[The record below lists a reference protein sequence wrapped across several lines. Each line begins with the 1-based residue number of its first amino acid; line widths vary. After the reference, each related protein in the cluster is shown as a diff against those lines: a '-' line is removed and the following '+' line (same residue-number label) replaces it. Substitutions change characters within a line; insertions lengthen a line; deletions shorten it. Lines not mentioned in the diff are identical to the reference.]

1 MKYSLDCYLFPR
13 MLRIANTTRGAGG
26 EASGS
31 WKDSKYGRQLYEFTV
46 LWIDDDDENGRPT
59 GASIPLASFRR
70 YELSEDTLAQICEAD
85 NSARHQPMRKVG
97 EEGWSDEG
105 GGAERRERERERV
118 GRVERAA
125 GSVAGASNYSAI
137 NNPRVT
143 RVIGPLSLR
152 PPRRSPVRLPS
163 FLATNPRRYQC
174 SWYVNA
180 IVPVCRRHL
189 SLRGTRIDRLHDGI
203 L

>member
-1 MKYSLDCYLFPR
+1 MDPRCPGRIRSTADKFTSLRYCESTTV
-13 MLRIANTTRGAGG
+13 MGNTGT
-26 EASGS
+26 
-31 WKDSKYGRQLYEFTV
+31 YGV
-46 LWIDDDDENGRPT
+46 
-59 GASIPLASFRR
+59 SIPLASFRC

-97 EEGWSDEG
+97 EEGRSDEG
-105 GGAERRERERERV
+105 GGAERRE
-118 GRVERAA
+118 GRAERAV

-152 PPRRSPVRLPS
+152 PPRRSPVCLPS
-163 FLATNPRRYQC
+163 FLATKPRRYQC

-180 IVPVCRRHL
+180 IVPVCRWHL
-189 SLRGTRIDRLHDGI
+189 SLRGTRIDRLHDRI

>member
-1 MKYSLDCYLFPR
+1 MMMNSRGCPERIRSTADKFTSLRYCKL
-13 MLRIANTTRGAGG
+13 TTRWREQGT
-26 EASGS
+26 
-31 WKDSKYGRQLYEFTV
+31 YGV
-46 LWIDDDDENGRPT
+46 
-59 GASIPLASFRR
+59 SIPLASFRC

-97 EEGWSDEG
+97 EEGRSDEV
-105 GGAERRERERERV
+105 GGAGRRE
-118 GRVERAA
+118 GCVERAA
-125 GSVAGASNYSAI
+125 SSVAGASNYSAI

-163 FLATNPRRYQC
+163 FLTTRPRRYQC

-189 SLRGTRIDRLHDGI
+189 SLRGTRIDRLHDTI

>member
-1 MKYSLDCYLFPR
+1 MKIKYSLECCLSLKKVKDCEQRGVVLEVLVGFEVKR
-13 MLRIANTTRGAGG
+13 ITLRV
-26 EASGS
+26 
-31 WKDSKYGRQLYEFTV
+31 YGTV
-46 LWIDDDDENGRPT
+46 NRRWREREIHRI
-59 GASIPLASFRR
+59 SIPLASFRH

-97 EEGWSDEG
+97 EEGRSDEG
-105 GGAERRERERERV
+105 GGAERRE

-189 SLRGTRIDRLHDGI
+189 SLRGTRIDRLHDRI